1 MLTFWACPTSS
12 VPSPGWCIWGPS
24 PSTSRS
30 RGSGRC
36 WGAAGTSAFPPPR
49 WNAAAPPWS
58 ASGSAEKS
66 HTCVSAFRTKRF
78 PPNGNKRL
86 SNYDSRINHLFD
98 LIESSQLS
106 DFRPIL
112 SWQIFMYIFHIY
124 AYKVHIFVSL
134 TCNYCYFLCIFC
146 QCGVDIC
153 LWNRTSTQVCYSSCK
168 VLNGCLV
175 LLTKGSISKHWS
187 EILHNRRICWVTNVF
202 IPPRSSS
209 EQPLQP
215 LCFKIIAGQGRT
227 FLKLFLTCDKKDKDG
242 LYAFILYVR

>member
-49 WNAAAPPWS
+49 WSAAAPPWS

-66 HTCVSAFRTKRF
+66 HTCVSVFSKWKEKAFK
-78 PPNGNKRL
+78 L
-86 SNYDSRINHLFD
+86 DHDSRINQLFG
-98 LIESSQLS
+98 LIESSQLESMLS

-112 SWQIFMYIFHIY
+112 SWQILIYIFHIY
-124 AYKVHIFVSL
+124 PYKLHIFVSL
-134 TCNYCYFLCIFC
+134 TCIIAIFC
-146 QCGVDIC
+146 AYFASVELISE
-153 LWNRTSTQVCYSSCK
+153 WNRTSTQVCYSSCK

-175 LLTKGSISKHWS
+175 FPKKGSISKHKPRLDRNSPQAPHLLGHWCFYS
-187 EILHNRRICWVTNVF
+187 TTFFIRTTVTTTRF
-202 IPPRSSS
+202 
-209 EQPLQP
+209 
-215 LCFKIIAGQGRT
+215 
-227 FLKLFLTCDKKDKDG
+227 
-242 LYAFILYVR
+242 